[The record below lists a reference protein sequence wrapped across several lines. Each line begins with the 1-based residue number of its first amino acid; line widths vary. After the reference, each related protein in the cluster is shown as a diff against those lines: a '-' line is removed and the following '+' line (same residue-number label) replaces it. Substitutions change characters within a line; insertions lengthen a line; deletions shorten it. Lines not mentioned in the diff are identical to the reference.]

1 MATPTELSK
10 ELDHGLQFIF
20 YQRINTY
27 YELYILQVPRN
38 IYYNSKL
45 HAYLKLK
52 KIKFKIQKKRREK
65 QATTTELDH
74 GLRFII
80 FSTRYK
86 YILYTLRL
94 L

>member
-45 HAYLKLK
+45 HAYIKLK
-52 KIKFKIQKKRREK
+52 KIKFKKKEGKNSNYDRTGPRP
-65 QATTTELDH
+65 TIYSYFC
-74 GLRFII
+74 RSCC
-80 FSTRYK
+80 FS
-86 YILYTLRL
+86 L
-94 L
+94 LFF

>member
-45 HAYLKLK
+45 HAYIKFK
-52 KIKFKIQKKRREK
+52 KIKFKKKEGKNRQLR
-65 QATTTELDH
+65 QNWTTAYDL
-74 GLRFII
+74 
-80 FSTRYK
+80 
-86 YILYTLRL
+86 
-94 L
+94 

>member
-38 IYYNSKL
+38 IYYNSN
-45 HAYLKLK
+45 Y
-52 KIKFKIQKKRREK
+52 IK
-65 QATTTELDH
+65 
-74 GLRFII
+74 
-80 FSTRYK
+80 
-86 YILYTLRL
+86 
-94 L
+94 